1 MERKKI
7 AIYACGGCG
16 INLGSVFLRYEGQED
31 SGFAQINSYFID
43 TSKSNIIHSKVPE
56 DKLYLVDG
64 LDGSGKRRETNYQAL
79 AENSKRIIHQFKPG
93 DINIVLHS
101 ASGGSGSVM
110 GPILVSELLDRKLPT
125 IVVLVGGTS
134 SRIETDNTIKTLK
147 SYEMISRK
155 RNSPVIAAYREN
167 SPTKNRGDV
176 DSEIQTI
183 VMVTAALFSGQNREL
198 DASDL
203 KNFLNYNSVTSYTP
217 KLTFFDFFAKD
228 IILNKEESLISL
240 VTLVDTETPSDVHI
254 PVEYQAVGFL
264 PESTKQAIG
273 VSLPIHACTISGF
286 FIKVVE
292 RLEDKLGDFDAARQ
306 VAVEKPIVGHDADHT
321 SEGLIF

>member
-1 MERKKI
+1 MDGKKI
-7 AIYACGGCG
+7 TIYACGGCG
-16 INLGSVFLRYEGQED
+16 INLGSIFLKYDGQSD
-31 SGFAQINSYFID
+31 PGFAQIHSYFID
-43 TSKSNIIHSKVPE
+43 TSKSNIHSSVPK

-64 LDGSGKRRETNYQAL
+64 LDGSGKRRDTNYQAL

-125 IVVLVGGTS
+125 IVVLIGSTS

-176 DSEIQTI
+176 DSDIQTI
-183 VMVTAALFSGQNREL
+183 IMVAAALFSGQNREL

-203 KNFLNYNSVTSYTP
+203 KNFLVYNNVTSYSP
-217 KLTFFDFFAKD
+217 KLSFFDFFSKD
-228 IILNKEESLISL
+228 IVLNKEESLISL
-240 VTLVDTETPSDVHI
+240 VTLVDSETPSDVSI

-264 PESTKQAIG
+264 PDSTRQAIA
-273 VSLPIHACTISGF
+273 VPLPIHACVISGY

-292 RLEDKLGDFDAARQ
+292 RLEAKLEEFDAARQ
-306 VAVEKPIVGHDADHT
+306 VAVEKPIVEHDADHT